1 MSVVTILNAKEKKTF
16 ESPPVFT
23 GTERK
28 RCFTFPVSVLKTAEE
43 LRTPTAKVCFL
54 TVYGYFKV
62 TNKFFNRQFHQ
73 KDLDYV
79 AHQLS
84 LSPDDIH
91 VPQYQERLYRVHKT
105 KILELCG
112 IKKFDD
118 SAREAVTKEVTVMVR
133 SQLKP
138 RHIFQQVLDILLRDS
153 IEVPSY
159 HSLVEVIG
167 GRMGDYKKDLVG
179 IVQRILTDENRDL
192 LDGLFEKE
200 HTDGEEKFQR
210 YKLTLFKKYH
220 QSTKPAKVKANTEDL
235 STLSA
240 LFHNLEQVIAALD
253 LTDDGIEYYAQSVL
267 KFQVFQMLRRSDED
281 RYLHVI
287 AFIVHQY
294 FKLQDGL
301 VDTLIQVVQKTANK
315 VSEQQKT
322 FYFEQRGERQKHYN
336 DLADYKRRSKEAFEH
351 ISAVLQSSLTDAQKL
366 AQIKAIIPP
375 PEQLLEAPQ
384 EEDPMEKDTYYAFL
398 KAKSLAVQ
406 KRVSDIIRKVE
417 FQPGSSDLMKAVEYY
432 KVKNS
437 DVDKHAPIDFL
448 EAKERELVFEDGKF
462 QVSLYKVLFFQAV
475 CDGIKAGALN
485 LQYSYRYRSLDDYVI
500 SEEDW
505 EQHKAEYLKRAKLE
519 KFADVDSVLK
529 RLSTQLHEQY
539 LKANTHILSGEN
551 KLIKFH
557 HGTFSLITPPE
568 DASEEEQT
576 LADVFPKGTYVS
588 LLEVLS
594 TANACC
600 HFLDK
605 SFNHFL
611 HTNIRQR
618 PSDNAFFAGLIGLGC
633 NLGLERVAQ
642 VSPLINP
649 SELDT
654 ATTWY
659 FSLEN
664 INNSSDDIISF
675 TDSLDL
681 PNIYRRKQGFLH
693 TSSDGQKRDTR
704 PESLNASPSYKYFGQ
719 RSGGSIISFIDE
731 RHLLFHGDVINS
743 ADREALYDIDGL
755 MHDNVLKSDMH
766 SVDMHGFSE
775 TIFGATNLLGFYLAP
790 RLKRL
795 GHQHL
800 YAFEKRK
807 VYEDQGF
814 KILPQKYANETI
826 IREQWD
832 DMLRLAA
839 TIKLK
844 ITPASQIFKRFNS
857 YTKQHKLYQ
866 ALKAY
871 GRITKTL
878 FILTY
883 IDDVEL
889 RQAIE
894 KQLNKVEHSQKF
906 ASAVYYG
913 GNQEFLQAT
922 KEEQQKT
929 EACKRLIQN
938 AIILWNYLYLSKK
951 IMDENDEAK
960 RKQILKT
967 IQSGSVVTWSHV
979 HLHGEYD
986 FSEEK
991 LRDSIGFNF
1000 SQIQAFKLGEK
1011 WEEDK
1016 EVASIGQATVK

>member
-1 MSVVTILNAKEKKTF
+1 
-16 ESPPVFT
+16 
-23 GTERK
+23 
-28 RCFTFPVSVLKTAEE
+28 
-43 LRTPTAKVCFL
+43 
-54 TVYGYFKV
+54 
-62 TNKFFNRQFHQ
+62 
-73 KDLDYV
+73 
-79 AHQLS
+79 
-84 LSPDDIH
+84 
-91 VPQYQERLYRVHKT
+91 
-105 KILELCG
+105 
-112 IKKFDD
+112 
-118 SAREAVTKEVTVMVR
+118 MVR

-138 RHIFQQVLDILLRDS
+138 RHIFQQVLDILLRNG

-167 GRMGDYKKDLVG
+167 SCMADYKKDLVT
-179 IVQRILTDENRDL
+179 IIEQNLTQENKEL
-192 LDGLFEKE
+192 LDNLFEKE

-235 STLSA
+235 STLAA
-240 LFHNLEQVIAALD
+240 LFHSLEQVIVTLD
-253 LTDDGIEYYAQSVL
+253 LTNDGIEYYAQSVL

-322 FYFEQRGERQKHYN
+322 FYFEQRGERQKRYN
-336 DLADYKRRSKEAFEH
+336 DLADYKRKSKEAFAR
-351 ISAVLQSSLTDAQKL
+351 IASVLQSSLTDVQKL
-366 AQIKAIIPP
+366 AEIKAVIPP
-375 PEQLLEAPQ
+375 PEPLLEAQP
-384 EEDPMEKDTYYAFL
+384 EDEQPEKDTYYLFL
-398 KAKSLAVQ
+398 KARSLSVQ

-417 FQPGSSDLMKAVEYY
+417 FQPGLSDLMKAVEYY
-432 KVKNS
+432 KAKNG
-437 DVDKHAPIDFL
+437 DVDKHAPLNFL
-448 EAKERELVFEDGKF
+448 TPKEQGLVFENGKF

-485 LQYSYRYRSLDDYVI
+485 LQYSYRYCSLDDYQI
-500 SEEDW
+500 SKESW
-505 EQHKAEYLKRAKLE
+505 EQHKAEYLKRAELE
-519 KFADVDSVLK
+519 KFADVDIVLK
-529 RLSTQLHEQY
+529 ELASQLHERY
-539 LKANTHILSGEN
+539 IKTNTRISSAEN
-551 KLIKFH
+551 ELIKFH
-557 HGTFSLITPPE
+557 YGTFSLLTPPKE
-568 DASEEEQT
+568 ASEEEQT

-588 LLEVLS
+588 LLEVLA
-594 TANACC
+594 TANSCC
-600 HFLDK
+600 QFLGK
-605 SFNHFL
+605 SFPHFL
-611 HTNIRQR
+611 HKNNRQR
-618 PSDNAFFAGLIGLGC
+618 PSDNTFFAGFIGLGC
-633 NLGLERVAQ
+633 NQGMERVAQ
-642 VSPLINP
+642 ISPLINP
-649 SELDT
+649 SELGT
-654 ATTWY
+654 VATWY

-664 INNSSDDIISF
+664 INNGSDDIISF

-681 PNIYRRKQGFLH
+681 PNIFRRKQGFLH
-693 TSSDGQKRDTR
+693 TSSDGQKHDTK

-719 RSGGSIISFIDE
+719 RSGGSMISFIDE

-743 ADREALYDIDGL
+743 SEREAPYDIDGL
-755 MHDNVLKSDMH
+755 MHDTVVKSDMH

-775 TIFGATNLLGFYLAP
+775 AIFGLTHLLGFGFAP

-795 GHQHL
+795 GHQQL

-826 IREQWD
+826 IREHWD

-871 GRITKTL
+871 GQITKTL

-894 KQLNKVEHSQKF
+894 KQLNKVEHSHKF
-906 ASAVYYG
+906 ANAVYYG

-922 KEEQQKT
+922 KEEQQKA

-951 IMDENDEAK
+951 VMEEKDETK

-1000 SQIQAFKLGEK
+1000 SQIQAFKLDEK
-1011 WEEDK
+1011 WEE
-1016 EVASIGQATVK
+1016 ENTGISTGQVTAN